1 MKRLLLLFGTIGWL
15 HADTKINN
23 EVLDQLIQL
32 LENDSATQS
41 LIISNDERIIHE
53 YYANNYSQNNLATS
67 WSIAKTFYAAL
78 IGVAIQQDL
87 IDYSDLEKPI
97 SYFVPELKLDSKS
110 DITLY
115 NILAMKTGLE
125 ITEYLNEEMFFSI
138 NNLDFAMNVD
148 PKEEQGN
155 VYEYNNVNTMLLNP
169 IIESIFGLTP
179 HEVLISE
186 IFNPLNIKD
195 YGLWKDSAGNDMT
208 YYGVDLRP
216 IDFMKFAHLVMNKG
230 KQNGVQIIDEKF
242 MFDSIQPISRG
253 TGEWFGLHWSVRKF
267 NESKTLVGLEVT
279 DGQTMFLIPEERLA
293 MVRFTKYFHNPDK
306 GHQVK
311 FGPLEYLLWMPYSW
325 IKYIT
330 TLVAAETAPGME
342 PVDDPSINFP
352 DTKSL
357 GVSEL
362 NCPFTAPD
370 ECYGVSKIQDL
381 FFGLGESATTL
392 K

>member
-1 MKRLLLLFGTIGWL
+1 
-15 HADTKINN
+15 
-23 EVLDQLIQL
+23 
-32 LENDSATQS
+32 
-41 LIISNDERIIHE
+41 
-53 YYANNYSQNNLATS
+53 
-67 WSIAKTFYAAL
+67 
-78 IGVAIQQDL
+78 
-87 IDYSDLEKPI
+87 
-97 SYFVPELKLDSKS
+97 
-110 DITLY
+110 
-115 NILAMKTGLE
+115 
-125 ITEYLNEEMFFSI
+125 MFFSI

-186 IFNPLNIKD
+186 IFNPLNITD

-330 TLVAAETAPGME
+330 TLVAAETAPGVE

>member
-1 MKRLLLLFGTIGWL
+1 MKKLLLFFGTISWL
-15 HADTKINN
+15 YADTKIND
-23 EVLDQLIQL
+23 EVFDQLIQL
-32 LENDSATQS
+32 LEDDNATQS
-41 LIISNDERIIHE
+41 LIISNNEKIIHE
-53 YYANNYSQNNLATS
+53 YYGNNYDQNNLATS

-78 IGVAIQQDL
+78 IGVAIQQKL
-87 IDYSDLEKPI
+87 ITYSDLEKPI
-97 SYFVPELKLDSKS
+97 SYFVPKLSSDLKS

-115 NILAMKTGLE
+115 NILAMKSGLE

-138 NNLDFAMNVD
+138 DNLDFAMNVD
-148 PKEEQGN
+148 PKDEQGK

-169 IIESIFGLTP
+169 IIESIFGRTP

-186 IFNPLNIKD
+186 ILNPLKIKD

-208 YYGVDLRP
+208 YYGVDLKP
-216 IDFMKFAHLVMNKG
+216 MDFMKFAHLVMNNG
-230 KQNGVQIIDEKF
+230 KLNGVQIIDANYMSE
-242 MFDSIQPISRG
+242 SIKPLSEG

-267 NESKTLVGLEVT
+267 NDAKTLVGLEVT

-293 MVRFTKYFHNPDK
+293 MVRFTKYFHNPGK
-306 GHQVK
+306 GYQIN
-311 FGPLEYLLWMPYSW
+311 FGALEYLLWMPYSW

-330 TLVAAETAPGME
+330 TLVASEPSPGVE

-362 NCPFTAPD
+362 NCPFTSPD
-370 ECYGVSKIQDL
+370 KCSGVSKIQNL
-381 FFGLGESATTL
+381 FFGLGAPVTTSE
-392 K
+392 